1 MIKPRASEEEEICA
15 MQDDSHTGVTS
26 TRLRREQ
33 VEAASLGEKECV
45 RNVTFIPNF
54 G

>member
-1 MIKPRASEEEEICA
+1 MIKPRASEEEETCA
-15 MQDDSHTGVTS
+15 MQDDSHTGTI

-33 VEAASLGEKECV
+33 VEVASLGEKECV
-45 RNVTFIPNF
+45 RNVTFIPNL